1 MFEHRCHKE
10 LLINM
15 IKNTFTNKRGFT
27 LIETLVAISILMIAI
42 AGPLTVA
49 HKGYTSS
56 IDAKNQSIA
65 INLAQEG
72 MEYLNFVKDNKVW
85 GDWFQGTAF
94 DETVNQAYR
103 GCTITNPC
111 TDLPG
116 GGALNAMPNG
126 FQRSFYLTLQKSDQ
140 VLAVVVVTWNTA
152 LLQGRIQLSQ
162 VFTNYER

>member
-1 MFEHRCHKE
+1 
-10 LLINM
+10 M
-15 IKNTFTNKRGFT
+15 IKNTFTNKKGFT

-49 HKGYTSS
+49 HKGYTSA
-56 IDAKNQSIA
+56 IDAKNQSVA

-72 MEYLNFVKDNKVW
+72 MEYLNFVKDNKIW
-85 GDWFQGTAF
+85 GDWVQGTAF
-94 DETVNQAYR
+94 DETVDQAYL
-103 GCTITNPC
+103 GCTISSPICNS
-111 TDLPG
+111 LPN
-116 GGALNAMPNG
+116 GGALNTIPNG
-126 FQRSFYLTLQKSDQ
+126 FQRSFYFTPQNTDQ